1 MRLVAPRPITS
12 MVQLENP
19 DAQRDISGLV
29 TACRRNRGYDSRTL
43 TPATWR
49 VLAEALVPEVNDD
62 RASVIREGD
71 NDRSLYFLE
80 SGLLRVYCSD
90 NGSRLQLAVIVPG
103 SVVGEGGF
111 FAPKLARSASVE
123 AIEPSRVWKLAHDR
137 FEAMTLSH
145 PAEALALVMYVG
157 GVMRGRML
165 SVAGRFSVI

>member
-1 MRLVAPRPITS
+1 
-12 MVQLENP
+12 MVQIENP

-43 TPATWR
+43 TPTTWR
-49 VLAEALVPEVNDD
+49 VLSEALVPEVNED
-62 RASVIREGD
+62 RESVIREGE

-123 AIEPSRVWKLAHDR
+123 GIWKLGYDR
-137 FEAMTLSH
+137 FEAMMSSH
-145 PAEALALVMYVG
+145 PAEALALVLYVG